1 MLANLKQPTDISGGT
16 WGDLHIAEQRHDNVI
31 FLTQAAEQP
40 ESVTQSMPTSMRT
53 FRLNY
58 ANIPEAAEMV
68 QKLLSPQAS
77 RPRQRGK
84 IWDADFVMALSKAL
98 RATRTVTSGA
108 LFQTP

>member
-1 MLANLKQPTDISGGT
+1 MLANLKQLTDISGGT
-16 WGDLHIAEQRHDNVI
+16 WRNLYIAEQPDRA
-31 FLTQAAEQP
+31 TR
-40 ESVTQSMPTSMRT
+40 SMPTSMRT

-98 RATRTVTSGA
+98 
-108 LFQTP
+108 